1 MAPSAASHHR
11 SHSLLLLQKLLNLR
25 DKASP
30 LTLILD
36 TLEQPAQPVLNE
48 FMARAKISKAKIIL
62 ISLSTLK
69 KPPLADV
76 FIRGRHKSLQQ
87 LASEILPHV
96 TPSPSS
102 PNQKNL
108 LIFDTLSPLLSPP
121 NNISLLP
128 SLLQSVIP
136 PLTTSCLLVY
146 HLDIPLLSPQ
156 SPSPYTPSPLSILS
170 HLSTSILTLHP
181 LSQTLACKA
190 ARDKSLPEPVFGL
203 HEPREGVLVGLHSLP
218 HSTSQTQTKQ
228 GVVINMEL
236 RRKSGRVVQEKFVLF
251 PASPSEGQVTGVN
264 GVVGALML
272 LSDHPAF
279 SANNVDG
286 GEEEQE
292 MQATFNLGLT
302 EKQRRDRE
310 GVVLPYFDAQTEVGG
325 GEGGR
330 ILYDMGREDDFDEE
344 EDEI

>member
-36 TLEQPAQPVLNE
+36 TLEQPAQPLLNE
-48 FMARAKISKAKIIL
+48 FMTRAKISKTKIIF
-62 ISLSTLK
+62 ISLSTLR

-87 LASEILPHV
+87 LATEIIPHV

-108 LIFDTLSPLLSPP
+108 LILDTTHPLLSPP
-121 NNISLLP
+121 SHLP
-128 SLLQSVIP
+128 PFLQSIIP
-136 PLTTSCLLVY
+136 PSTTSCLLVY
-146 HLDIPLLSPQ
+146 HTSIPPLTHHHQQKNPYSP
-156 SPSPYTPSPLSILS
+156 TPLQILT

-181 LSQTLACKA
+181 LPHVLASKA
-190 ARDKSLPEPVFGL
+190 AQDKSLPEPAFGL
-203 HEPREGVLVGLHSLP
+203 HESREGVLLSLRSP
-218 HSTSQTQTKQ
+218 TSPS

-236 RRKSGRVVQEKFVLF
+236 RRKSGRVVQEKFILYQ
-251 PASPSEGQVTGVN
+251 PADTTPQQTPQQIKGI
-264 GVVGALML
+264 GALTL
-272 LSDHPAF
+272 LTDHPAF
-279 SANNVDG
+279 STTTTA
-286 GEEEQE
+286 EEEE
-292 MQATFNLGLT
+292 MMEATFNLGLT

-310 GVVLPYFDAQTEVGG
+310 GVVLPYFDAQTDVGGG

>member
-1 MAPSAASHHR
+1 MSPSAASHHR

-36 TLEQPAQPVLNE
+36 NLEQPAHPVLNE
-48 FMARAKISKAKIIL
+48 FMTRAKISKAKIIF
-62 ISLSTLK
+62 IALSTLK

-87 LASEILPHV
+87 LASEIIPHV

-102 PNQKNL
+102 PNQKNIL
-108 LIFDTLSPLLSPP
+108 LFDTIHPLLSTP
-121 NNISLLP
+121 SHLP
-128 SLLQSVIP
+128 SFLQSIIP

-146 HLDIPLLSPQ
+146 HTDIPLLPQ
-156 SPSPYTPSPLSILS
+156 STPYTPTPLSVLT
-170 HLSTSILTLHP
+170 HLSTSILTLTP
-181 LSQTLACKA
+181 LSHVLATKA
-190 ARDKSLPEPVFGL
+190 AEDKSLPAPVFGL
-203 HEPREGVLVGLHSLP
+203 RSSREGVLLSLRP
-218 HSTSQTQTKQ
+218 PSSPQ
-228 GVVINMEL
+228 GVVITMEL

-251 PASPSEGQVTGVN
+251 PSPPTTTAQHRQQTKGVG
-264 GVVGALML
+264 GVIL

-279 SANNVDG
+279 STATT
-286 GEEEQE
+286 EEEGE
-292 MQATFNLGLT
+292 GIQATFNLGLT

>member
-1 MAPSAASHHR
+1 MAPSAAAHHR

-36 TLEQPAQPVLNE
+36 TLEQSAQPVLNE
-48 FMARAKISKAKIIL
+48 FMTRAKISKTKIIF
-62 ISLSTLK
+62 ISLSTHK
-69 KPPLADV
+69 KPPLANV
-76 FIRGRHKSLQQ
+76 FIRGRHKTLQQ
-87 LASEILPHV
+87 LAAEIIPHV

-108 LIFDTLSPLLSPP
+108 LLITPLHPLLSHPH
-121 NNISLLP
+121 LLP
-128 SLLQSVIP
+128 TFLQSIIP
-136 PLTTSCLLVY
+136 PSTSCLLVY
-146 HLDIPLLSPQ
+146 HLDIPLLL
-156 SPSPYTPSPLSILS
+156 SPSPSYSPTPLQILT
-170 HLSTSILTLHP
+170 HLSTSILTLSSLP
-181 LSQTLACKA
+181 QTLASKA
-190 ARDKSLPEPVFGL
+190 AADKSLPSPTFGL
-203 HEPREGVLVGLHSLP
+203 NSGREGVLVGLHHPPSP
-218 HSTSQTQTKQ
+218 SQSSQKD
-228 GVVINMEL
+228 GVVITMEL

-251 PASPSEGQVTGVN
+251 PSSSSSEPQIKS
-264 GVVGALML
+264 VGALML

-279 SANNVDG
+279 STVGND
-286 GEEEQE
+286 EQE
-292 MQATFNLGLT
+292 EDMEATFNLGLT

>member
-1 MAPSAASHHR
+1 MPPSAASHHR

-36 TLEQPAQPVLNE
+36 NLEQPAHPVLNE
-48 FMARAKISKAKIIL
+48 FMTRAKISKAKIIF
-62 ISLSTLK
+62 IALSTLK

-76 FIRGRHKSLQQ
+76 FIRGRHTSLQQ
-87 LASEILPHV
+87 LASEIIPHV

-102 PNQKNL
+102 PNQKNIL
-108 LIFDTLSPLLSPP
+108 LFDTIHPLLSTP
-121 NNISLLP
+121 SHLP
-128 SLLQSVIP
+128 SFLQSIIP

-146 HLDIPLLSPQ
+146 HTDIPLLPQ
-156 SPSPYTPSPLSILS
+156 STPYTPTPLSVLT
-170 HLSTSILTLHP
+170 HLSTSILTLAP
-181 LSQTLACKA
+181 LSHVLATKA
-190 ARDKSLPEPVFGL
+190 AENKSLPAPVFGL
-203 HEPREGVLVGLHSLP
+203 HSSREGVLLSLRP
-218 HSTSQTQTKQ
+218 PSSPQ
-228 GVVINMEL
+228 GVVITMEL

-251 PASPSEGQVTGVN
+251 PSPPTTTAQHRQQTKGVG
-264 GVVGALML
+264 GVIL

-279 SANNVDG
+279 STATT
-286 GEEEQE
+286 EEEGE
-292 MQATFNLGLT
+292 GIQATFNLGLT